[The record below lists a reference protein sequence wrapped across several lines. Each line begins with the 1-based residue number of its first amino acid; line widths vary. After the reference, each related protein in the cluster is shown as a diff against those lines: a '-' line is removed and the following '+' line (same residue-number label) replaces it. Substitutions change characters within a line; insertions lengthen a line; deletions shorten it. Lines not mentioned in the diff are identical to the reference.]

1 MRACMPYRRV
11 VIERLQW
18 IYYLPG
24 QLLGYTHNRGD
35 EVNVDDAEASV
46 VRFIYLL
53 ALSGKSSTDICR
65 ILMDYSMLSPGQS
78 QRWEPLTIRS
88 ILKNEK

>member
-1 MRACMPYRRV
+1 MPYRRV